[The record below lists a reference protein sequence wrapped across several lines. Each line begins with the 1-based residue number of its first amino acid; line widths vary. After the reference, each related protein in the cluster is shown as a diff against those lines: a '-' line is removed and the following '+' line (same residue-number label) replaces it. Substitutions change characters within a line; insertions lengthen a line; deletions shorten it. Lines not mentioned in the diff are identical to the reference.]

1 MAGNFQ
7 KAVSKANQLIEQLDA
22 EMRKAYALDTEDGK
36 ARAVRLGDMKT
47 LCTQLRAEIRSG
59 APSGRIR

>member
-22 EMRKAYALDTEDGK
+22 ERRKAYALDTDDGK
-36 ARAVRLGDMKT
+36 AQAQRLGDMKT
-47 LCTQLRAEIRSG
+47 LCTQLRAEIRSA